1 MRKGKA
7 LIGGA
12 AVLVAV
18 VALAVALGA
27 CGSTPSSS
35 SSPSASAAGSTIEQ
49 ILGHA
54 PTGLAAQILQNN
66 QIVVADDAN
75 YPPQSYKDKSGTLI
89 GFDVDVAK
97 KVAELLG
104 VQLKIVNPNWDSI
117 PGGLKV
123 NRFDVSIGSMTRTKA
138 RQEMG
143 LDFAEPY
150 YYTQGQLMVKQGSPL
165 LTTLDSLKGKTIG
178 VGVATTYQDFL
189 KAVGGVT
196 IKTYDTDAS
205 TFPDLANGRLD
216 GVMTADLTA
225 SQAIAGGKP
234 FQLSGQPFYYEPL
247 CFAIRKGEPDLLA
260 LLNYTVKK
268 MREDGSLTAMAKQ
281 WYHGFDVTHPPAS
294 GVPEFEQA
302 VAQLKGQ

>member
-1 MRKGKA
+1 MRKGKS
-7 LIGGA
+7 LF
-12 AVLVAV
+12 AVTV
-18 VALAVALGA
+18 VLLTVLALAAALGA
-27 CGSTPSSS
+27 CGSTSGSTTTASSS
-35 SSPSASAAGSTIEQ
+35 AAASTIEQ

-54 PTGLAAQILQNN
+54 PTGVAAQILQNN
-66 QIVVADDAN
+66 EIRVADDAN
-75 YPPQSYKDKSGTLI
+75 YPPQSYMKGNELI

-104 VQLKIVNPNWDSI
+104 VQVKFINPNWDAV

-123 NRFDVSIGSMTRTKA
+123 GRWDVSIGSMTRTTERAKS
-138 RQEMG
+138 M
-143 LDFAEPY
+143 DFAEPY
-150 YYTQGQLMVKQGSPL
+150 YYTQGQLMVKQGAPL
-165 LTTLDSLKGKTIG
+165 LTTVDSLKGKKIG
-178 VGVATTYQDFL
+178 CGVATTYQDFL

-247 CFAIRKGEPDLLA
+247 CFAIRKGETDLLT

-268 MREDGSLTAMAKQ
+268 MREDGSLTTMSKT
-281 WYHGFDVTHPPAS
+281 WYHGFDVTSPPAS
-294 GVPEFEQA
+294 GVPEFEAA